1 MGDGNTLAEKGRAL
15 GFTGL
20 QAAEVS
26 LGDQAI
32 SHQFVSEQVQGSR
45 FIRSHLA
52 HGYLLYSEL
61 KHAVLLVSAMGALGI
76 VLNKTV

>member
-1 MGDGNTLAEKGRAL
+1 MGDGNTLAKKGRAL

-20 QAAEVS
+20 QAAEIS

-32 SHQFVSEQVQGSR
+32 GHQFVSEQVQGSR
-45 FIRSHLA
+45 LIHSHLA

-61 KHAVLLVSAMGALGI
+61 KHAVLLVSAMDALGI